1 LICAQ
6 EAHWQLELARVLVVP
21 TGEAPHKAI
30 EQDPGREARHELCR
44 LAFGGDE
51 RFELSRLE
59 VDRPGPSYTVDT
71 LRELRE
77 RREDDELFFIVGG
90 DEARSLADWHQPEQL
105 LAIATVAVAERDQD
119 RRERI
124 VAAISE
130 LSGSERVRFFT
141 MPSIAISSTIVR
153 ERVAGGNPIRYLV
166 PAGVDEYIESA
177 GLYRQEVKA

>member
-6 EAHWQLELARVLVVP
+6 EAHWQLQLARVLVVP

-59 VDRPGPSYTVDT
+59 IDRPGPSYTVDT

-90 DEARSLADWHQPEQL
+90 DEARSLADWREPEQL
-105 LAIATVAVAERDQD
+105 LSLATLAVAARDRD
-119 RRERI
+119 RREQ
-124 VAAISE
+124 VGAAIAG

-141 MPSIAISSTIVR
+141 MPPIGISSTIVR
-153 ERVAGGNPIRYLV
+153 ERVAAGRPIRYIV
-166 PAGVDEYIESA
+166 PEAVAEYIESA
-177 GLYRQEVKA
+177 ALYRQGVAA